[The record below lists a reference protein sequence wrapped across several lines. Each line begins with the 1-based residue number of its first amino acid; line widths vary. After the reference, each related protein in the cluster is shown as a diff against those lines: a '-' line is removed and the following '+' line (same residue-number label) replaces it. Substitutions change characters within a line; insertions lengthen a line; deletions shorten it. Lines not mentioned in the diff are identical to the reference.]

1 MTDTPDLARL
11 SVHTITT
18 KPWSLR
24 QCVDGWRAAGVTGIT
39 VWRQAL
45 APQGLDES
53 KRILADSGLTVTA
66 LCRGGFFVAPD
77 AAGRT
82 AALDDNRRAIDEA
95 AALGAPMVVLVC
107 GAHPAV
113 PIAEARQQIE
123 DAIAAL
129 VPHAQAR
136 GVKLAIEPLHPQYA
150 DTRSAVCTL
159 RQARLMAERIGSDQV
174 GVAVDVYHVWWDP
187 DLAEE
192 IAALGRSRRLM
203 ALHLCDWRVEPAHPL
218 NDRGLPGE
226 GCARPRR
233 IRALCEAAGFRGWN
247 EIEIFSDRRW
257 AMDQSQNLRETVAAY
272 LAAG

>member
-1 MTDTPDLARL
+1 MQPPLARL

-24 QCVDGWRAAGVTGIT
+24 QCVDGYRAAGVAGIT

-45 APQGLDES
+45 QPQGVDES
-53 KRILADSGLTVTA
+53 RRMLADSGLTVTA

-77 AAGRT
+77 DAGRQ

-95 AALGAPMVVLVC
+95 RAIGAPMVVLVC
-107 GAHPAV
+107 GARPEV
-113 PIAEARQQIE
+113 PIADGRRQVAE
-123 DAIAAL
+123 AIAAIA
-129 VPHAQAR
+129 PHARAA
-136 GVKLAIEPLHPQYA
+136 GVRLAIEPLHPMYA
-150 DTRSAVCTL
+150 DTRSAITTL
-159 RQARLMAERIGSDQV
+159 RQARLLCAALGDANV

-187 DLAEE
+187 DLEAE
-192 IAALGRSRRLM
+192 IAALGAERRLF
-203 ALHLCDWRVEPAHPL
+203 ALHLCDWIPEPRHLL

-233 IRALCEAAGFRGWN
+233 IRALCESAGFAGFN

-257 AMDQSQNLRETVAAY
+257 AMDQGDNLRDTVAAY
-272 LAAG
+272 LASG